1 MYRSVLLAL
10 SLLSVAVVAA
20 EPGALVNARIHTLDP
35 NAPTAQ
41 AMAWDEEGRIVF
53 LGGSDEL
60 NASHPE
66 LLSFDA
72 RGKTI
77 LPGLIDAH
85 GHVMGLGLAK
95 MQADLTGAET
105 LQEAIATLKAHAETL
120 PEGVW
125 LTGRGWDQTRWEGQA
140 FPTAADL
147 DQAFPKRPVWLVRVD
162 SHAGWA
168 NSAALALASRDL
180 SGDWQPQGGA
190 VHRDAAG
197 QPSGILIDTAMR
209 FIEEAM
215 PAADAQGRARA
226 LQLAL
231 AEMARYGLTGVHD
244 MGASLEDFE
253 HYRELDRAGKLPVRI
268 TAFADGDAAML
279 DWLCANGSHEGD
291 RLTAR
296 SLKVY
301 GDGALGSRGA
311 ALLDDYSD
319 DPGNAGLL
327 FNSGAEMQSL
337 VDRALGCGLQLGIHA
352 IGDAA
357 NRQVIDAIASGKGS
371 HADNPG
377 RHRIEHVQIVH
388 PDDIPRLAE
397 HDIIAS
403 MQPIHA
409 TSDMR
414 WAGGRLGEERLEG
427 AYAWASMLE
436 HGVHLAL
443 GSDFPVEPV
452 NPWLGV
458 HAAVTRQRDGLPP
471 GGWRPQ
477 EALTLEQALHG
488 FTLEAARAG
497 FAEADVG
504 SLTLGKQADFVIV
517 DADPFEVE
525 ASDLAGI
532 TVLRTVV
539 GGETV
544 FEHGSEASTD

>member
-1 MYRSVLLAL
+1 MFRFILLAM
-10 SLLSVAVVAA
+10 SLLSVVVVAA
-20 EPGALVNARIHTLDP
+20 EPGALFNARIHTLDP
-35 NAPTAQ
+35 EAPTAE
-41 AMAWDEEGRIVF
+41 AMAWDEQGRIVF
-53 LGGSDEL
+53 LGASDEL

-66 LLSFDA
+66 LRSVDA
-72 RGKTI
+72 QGKTI

-85 GHVMGLGLAK
+85 GHVMGLGFAK
-95 MQADLTGAET
+95 MQADLTAAES
-105 LQEAIATLKAHAETL
+105 LQETIATLEAHAATL
-120 PEGVW
+120 PKGVW

-147 DQAFPKRPVWLVRVD
+147 DQAFPERPVWLVRVD
-162 SHAGWA
+162 GHAGWA
-168 NSAALALASRDL
+168 NTAALARATRDL

-190 VHRDAAG
+190 VRRDAAG
-197 QPSGILIDTAMR
+197 QPNGILIDTAMR
-209 FIEEAM
+209 FIEDAM
-215 PAADAQGRARA
+215 PAAGAESRARA

-231 AEMARYGLTGVHD
+231 AEIARSGLTGVHD
-244 MGASLEDFE
+244 MGVSLEDFE
-253 HYRELDRAGKLPVRI
+253 LYRQLDRAGKLPVRI

-291 RLTAR
+291 RLQAR
-296 SLKVY
+296 SVKIY

-319 DPGNAGLL
+319 DPGNTGLL
-327 FNSGAEMQSL
+327 FKSDGELQEL

-357 NRQVIDAIASGKGS
+357 NRQVIDAIASSKGS

-377 RHRIEHVQIVH
+377 RHRIEHAQIIH

-414 WAGGRLGEERLEG
+414 WAGDRLGEERLKG
-427 AYAWASMLE
+427 AYAWASMVQ

-452 NPWLGV
+452 NPWLGI
-458 HAAVTRQRDGLPP
+458 HAAVTRQRDGQPP
-471 GGWRPQ
+471 GGWQPQ
-477 EALTLEQALHG
+477 EILSLERALHG
-488 FTLEAARAG
+488 FTVDAAWAG
-497 FAEADVG
+497 FAEKEVG
-504 SLTLGKQADFVIV
+504 TLAVGKHTDFIIL
-517 DADPFEVE
+517 DADPFAVE
-525 ASDLAGI
+525 AADLGDI

-544 FEHGSEASTD
+544 FEREQ